1 MLAEFDLASV
11 ERGVLATRFE
21 GRVRHFESVDS
32 TNELALIAARA
43 GAKWGVWVAD
53 EQTAGRGRGGHDWH
67 SARGDGLYFSALV
80 TPEIPMSFAR
90 DLPIAAGLAVQA
102 AVLETTGLRLDLR
115 WPNDL
120 MFGARKCGGI
130 LVESASE
137 LAPAGW
143 REDVGLALRYAV
155 VGIGLNVGHRSFPAE
170 LARLATSL
178 FLESEREYERE
189 SVLGAILRYLDDE
202 VKRMSREWL
211 GIRNGPSL
219 YARFS
224 AASSWVNGKRVSVDE
239 GGGYTG
245 WTRGLDPKG
254 FLLVEDD
261 QGVMRTVL
269 SGGVRSL
276 PATKDDDAARD

>member
-1 MLAEFDLASV
+1 MSAEFDLSSV

-32 TNELALIAARA
+32 TNELALIAARG

-80 TPEIPMSFAR
+80 TPEVPLRYAR

-102 AVLETTGLRLDLR
+102 AVLETTGLKLDLR

-120 MFGARKCGGI
+120 MFGDRKCGGI

-137 LAPAGW
+137 PSPVEWHEEG
-143 REDVGLALRYAV
+143 GQALRYAV
-155 VGIGLNVGHRSFPAE
+155 VGIGLNLGHRSFPPD
-170 LARLATSL
+170 LATVATSL
-178 FLESEREYERE
+178 YLESEREHERE
-189 SVLGAILRYLDDE
+189 GVLAAILRYLDDE
-202 VKRMSREWL
+202 VNRMSREWR
-211 GIRNGPSL
+211 GMHNGPSL
-219 YARFS
+219 YDRFS
-224 AASSWVNGKRVSVDE
+224 AASTWVNGKRVSVDE

-245 WTRGLDPKG
+245 WTRGLDAKG

-261 QGVMRTVL
+261 DGLMRTVL

-276 PATKDDDAARD
+276 PR

>member
-1 MLAEFDLASV
+1 MSAKFDLASV
-11 ERGVLATRFE
+11 ERGVLSTRFE
-21 GRVRHFESVDS
+21 GCVRHFASVDS

-80 TPEIPMSFAR
+80 TPEVPLSSAR
-90 DLPIAAGLAVQA
+90 DLPIVAGLAVQA

-120 MFGARKCGGI
+120 MFGDRKCGGI

-137 LAPAGW
+137 PSPAGW
-143 REDVGLALRYAV
+143 SEGVGQALRYAV
-155 VGIGLNVGHRSFPAE
+155 VGIGLNVGNRGFPTD
-170 LARLATSL
+170 LARVATSL
-178 FLESEREYERE
+178 YLESEREFDRE
-189 SVLGAILRYLDDE
+189 MVLAAMLRCLDDE
-202 VKRMSREWL
+202 VKRVSMGWRE
-211 GIRNGPSL
+211 RQDGPSL

-224 AASSWVNGKRVSVDE
+224 AASSWVNDKRVSVEE

-245 WTRGLDPKG
+245 WTRGLDAKG

-276 PATKDDDAARD
+276 PGTKDNDAARN

>member
-1 MLAEFDLASV
+1 MSAEFDLVSV

-21 GRVRHFESVDS
+21 GSVRHLESVDS
-32 TNELALIAARA
+32 TNEVALIAARA

-80 TPEIPMSFAR
+80 TPKIPLSDAR
-90 DLPIAAGLAVQA
+90 GLPMGAGLAVQA

-120 MFGARKCGGI
+120 MFGDRKCGGI

-137 LAPAGW
+137 PPPVTWNERFGQ
-143 REDVGLALRYAV
+143 ALRFAV
-155 VGIGLNVGHRSFPAE
+155 VGIGLNVGHRRFPPE
-170 LARLATSL
+170 LARVATSL
-178 FLESEREYERE
+178 FLESEREFERE
-189 SVLGAILRYLDDE
+189 GLLAAILRYLDDE
-202 VKRMSREWL
+202 VKRMSREWR
-211 GIRNGPSL
+211 GMHNGPSL

-224 AASSWVNGKRVSVDE
+224 AASSWVSGKRVSVEE

-245 WTRGLDPKG
+245 WTRGLDAKG

-276 PATKDDDAARD
+276 PVTKDDDAAGD

>member
-1 MLAEFDLASV
+1 MSAEFDVASV

-67 SARGDGLYFSALV
+67 SVRGDGLYFSALV
-80 TPEIPMSFAR
+80 TPEIPIGYAR
-90 DLPIAAGLAVQA
+90 DLPIAAGLAVLA

-120 MFGARKCGGI
+120 MFGDRKCGGI

-137 LAPAGW
+137 PPPANW
-143 REDVGLALRYAV
+143 REEAGQALRYAV
-155 VGIGLNVGHRSFPAE
+155 VGIGLNVGHRSFPPQ
-170 LARLATSL
+170 LSRVATSL
-178 FLESEREYERE
+178 YLESERDYERE
-189 SVLGAILRYLDDE
+189 GVLGAILRYLDDE
-202 VKRMSREWL
+202 VKRMSREWR
-211 GIRNGPSL
+211 GMHNGPSL

-224 AASSWVNGKRVSVDE
+224 AGSSWVSGKRVSVEE

-245 WTRGLDPKG
+245 WTRGLDAKG

-276 PATKDDDAARD
+276 PGTKDNDAARN